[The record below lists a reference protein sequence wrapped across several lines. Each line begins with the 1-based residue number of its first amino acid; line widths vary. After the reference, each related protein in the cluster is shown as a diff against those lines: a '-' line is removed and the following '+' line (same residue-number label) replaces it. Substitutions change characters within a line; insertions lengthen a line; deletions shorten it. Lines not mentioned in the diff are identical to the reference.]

1 MSKDKT
7 IDDCNF
13 CRLAEELNTEEIPYW
28 SKKSDNYSPYPKMV
42 TCEERYSLKNEALA
56 EVIPDLND
64 RSLKL
69 NLKLGEDN
77 KDKWIFYWAPNESDD
92 PMKMMPPGSAYG
104 KYENHGLMKCDE
116 KGKVTLK
123 FNCPQPYKDEKQTY
137 CRHVHYIL
145 EGPDQI
151 WLPLKT
157 IRVICDVTIDYL
169 DARIKKGDCMI
180 INALPEEYFEKEKIP
195 KSVNLSY
202 KSLEKLTHKSKERKI
217 IKFLKVKVKEYPEL
231 HEKVSSKK
239 LDIKDVPIIVYC
251 FDSKCNASE
260 TLIDFLHESK
270 VNNTLEWKEGMK
282 GWNKLRTFF
291 EPEKV
296 KTKEKTK
303 EKEGK
308 EEEEEEDEE
317 KKEEEDEEEDE
328 EEEGEFG
335 SESSESDESESDE
348 SDIDE
353 LTAITHEG
361 IEYSLQGETVYDNYL
376 EPIGNVK
383 VVDGKIIEMD
393 DKVQDYHTKMKKT
406 ETIETKNPKKD
417 KKDKEQKEDK
427 GSKEKEDKGSK
438 DDDESLGYTRHSL
451 NSHGKGDLKDI
462 VKGLAEREK
471 STYEYENIKDL
482 SKKELVKLVSIC
494 QGKIYRKDTKTDY
507 KFPPDSELNKMK
519 EDELRDLVNEMTGR
533 DPGTYKF
540 TESNWSKPKLIDF
553 ILSCQG
559 IPKPRRKGGSLFVGG
574 GWCL

>member
-42 TCEERYSLKNEALA
+42 TCEERYSLKNEGLA

-77 KDKWIFYWAPNESDD
+77 KDKWIFYWAPNDSKDNTVIN
-92 PMKMMPPGSAYG
+92 PPETAYG

-116 KGKVTLK
+116 KGKVILK
-123 FNCPQPYKDEKQTY
+123 LNCPQPYKDEKQTY

-169 DARIKKGDCMI
+169 DERIKKGDCMI

-202 KSLEKLTHKSKERKI
+202 RSLTKLTQKSKERKI

-251 FDSKCNASE
+251 FDSKCDASE
-260 TLIDFLHESK
+260 QLIDFLYGSK
-270 VNNTLEWKEGMK
+270 VNNTLEWKEGME
-282 GWNKLRTFF
+282 GWNKLRTFTRDDD
-291 EPEKV
+291 EPDKTKPKV
-296 KTKEKTK
+296 KEEKNQK
-303 EKEGK
+303 VK
-308 EEEEEEDEE
+308 EEEEEEEE
-317 KKEEEDEEEDE
+317 M
-328 EEEGEFG
+328 G
-335 SESSESDESESDE
+335 SESSYSDSSESESDS
-348 SDIDE
+348 SDVDE

-361 IEYSLQGETVYDNYL
+361 VEYSLQGETLYDNYL

-383 VVDGKIIEMD
+383 VVDGKITKMD
-393 DKVQDYHTKMKKT
+393 DKVQDYHNKMKKP
-406 ETIETKNPKKD
+406 EVIETTKPKKE
-417 KKDKEQKEDK
+417 KGDK
-427 GSKEKEDKGSK
+427 GLPKEKGDKGLPK
-438 DDDESLGYTRHSL
+438 EDDESLGYTRHSL
-451 NSHGKGDLKDI
+451 NSQGKGDLKDI
-462 VKGLAEREK
+462 VKGLAERDK
-471 STYEYENIKDL
+471 STYEYENIKDM
-482 SKKELVKLVSIC
+482 SKKELVKIVSIC
-494 QGKIYRKDTKTDY
+494 QGKKYRKSTKTDY
-507 KFPPDSELNKMK
+507 KFPSDSELTKMK
-519 EDELRDLVNEMTGR
+519 EDELRELVNEMTGR
-533 DPGTYKF
+533 EPGTYKF
-540 TESNWSKPKLIDF
+540 TESSWSKPRLIDF
-553 ILSCQG
+553 ILTCQG
-559 IPKPRRKGGSLFVGG
+559 IPKPRKKGGSLFVGG